1 MKGVH
6 IQRELTI
13 GRVDMDPLNCPRS
26 LDKNGPHSLILPV
39 PQYLATSP
47 EGSFSEGKK
56 GMPLYIY
63 VHSVVHNTHFEII
76 AGRLSETMSESLAD
90 RSARLSVLGFIQST
104 LTPILLSNFSRRL
117 MPPSIS
123 SRFRPRY
130 LMVSATDSCPR
141 NLEITSSFTPAEYN
155 LRPNV
160 FLKS

>member
-1 MKGVH
+1 MSSESLLSNPEDAGN
-6 IQRELTI
+6 RWS
-13 GRVDMDPLNCPRS
+13 PLPDFTCTTVS
-26 LDKNGPHSLILPV
+26 G
-39 PQYLATSP
+39 YSP
-47 EGSFSEGKK
+47 EGSFSGGKK
-56 GMPLYIY
+56 GMPLYIC
-63 VHSVVHNTHFEII
+63 VHSVVHNTRFEII

-90 RSARLSVLGFIQST
+90 WSARLSVLGFIQST

-160 FLKS
+160 LLKS